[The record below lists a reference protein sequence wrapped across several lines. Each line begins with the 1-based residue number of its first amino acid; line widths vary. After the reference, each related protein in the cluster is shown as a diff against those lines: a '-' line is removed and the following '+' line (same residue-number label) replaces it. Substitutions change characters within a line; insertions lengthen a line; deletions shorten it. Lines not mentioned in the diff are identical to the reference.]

1 MKLHIFLDIIQL
13 IFPKTCF
20 SCNEVISS
28 NERIFCLKCYIDLPK
43 YIGKK
48 NKHNFNLYVDGKNYK
63 IYCRYKYQKKSAIQ
77 KMIYNLKYNNKPKL
91 GYFLGAE
98 LYKTIA
104 HLKDVN
110 YIIPVPLHKKK
121 EKIRGYNQSEI
132 IAKGLIQ
139 NTQYEVLSEILLRK
153 EDKAS
158 QTHKSRYQR
167 FENIEGVFFIPSVKM
182 LEGKHIILLD
192 DVYTTGATISEC
204 IKTLQEIKDIRISVV
219 CLAA

>member
-1 MKLHIFLDIIQL
+1 MTIKNIICNICVMDTSDPSITFDENGVCNHCQKEKKKLDKGLFVGE
-13 IFPKTCF
+13 K
-20 SCNEVISS
+20 
-28 NERIFCLKCYIDLPK
+28 
-43 YIGKK
+43 G
-48 NKHNFNLYVDGKNYK
+48 
-63 IYCRYKYQKKSAIQ
+63 
-77 KMIYNLKYNNKPKL
+77 LKY
-91 GYFLGAE
+91 
-98 LYKTIA
+98 
-104 HLKDVN
+104 LKA
-110 YIIPVPLHKKK
+110 I
-121 EKIRGYNQSEI
+121 STEI

-139 NTQYEVLSEILLRK
+139 NTQYEVLSKILLRK